1 MTGSAGPRSIGSI
14 VLFLPPLS
22 YPSNGGYLLHDIE
35 IWPKNPANKGF
46 LKNTKWSFQAT
57 IWLQP
62 MIRFRIIGT
71 GTI

>member
-14 VLFLPPLS
+14 VLSKSFMS
-22 YPSNGGYLLHDIE
+22 YPSNGGYFKHFIE
-35 IWPKNPANKGF
+35 GDPKNLANKGF
-46 LKNTKWSFQAT
+46 LKDTKWSFQAT

-71 GTI
+71 GTL